1 MLGIFFVI
9 VNEMI
14 MAPWLY
20 IDMCCTWLKW
30 NPLHEMNEKMKTLT
44 YLLWLFALC
53 YNILISKEN
62 FCGTCI
68 LNQNFI
74 LRDIMTQLVKVTNVW
89 KIEGYQELYT
99 FIINWQPLKFQYE
112 SPKKSAKWVLSK
124 ISIPV
129 IDIYVYAY
137 MCILY
142 DCRWDCWCLKQSL
155 SFHQAV
161 LWYHHGKDQPKPIY
175 MVTWW

>member
-1 MLGIFFVI
+1 MDIYVQKLSSFVREHNYIIFLNFVNYRTDMFVKLLSIRKNKQNYWKIMLGIFFVI
-9 VNEMI
+9 VNEMT

-30 NPLHEMNEKMKTLT
+30 KPLHEMNEKMKTLNT
-44 YLLWLFALC
+44 CLLWLFALC

-62 FCGTCI
+62 VCGTCI

-74 LRDIMTQLVKVTNVW
+74 LRDIMTQLVKVTNVR

-112 SPKKSAKWVLSK
+112 SPKKVQNGFFQKWVFL
-124 ISIPV
+124 
-129 IDIYVYAY
+129 
-137 MCILY
+137 L
-142 DCRWDCWCLKQSL
+142 
-155 SFHQAV
+155 
-161 LWYHHGKDQPKPIY
+161 
-175 MVTWW
+175 